1 MTTALLVF
9 FFVCFSFHELTMKN
23 FAIFRL
29 PHADTYTEIIQHKG
43 EPRRLAS
50 VGELN
55 GQKGFVVAPFS
66 ATDDEP
72 LLLIAPDEVKTL
84 QLDTSLCKEENDIHD
99 ENERSSSLLT
109 DENERSYYSVDFQN
123 FHSRLVSGEFKKIV
137 LARSAEVSHGDD
149 VNTRRLFFKACMSYP
164 RMFVALVSTKVT
176 GTWLVATPE
185 ILLEGNGRDWHTM
198 ALAGTMTLGKLNWSE
213 KNIAEQAYVTTYITE
228 CIERFTNNFQ
238 IEGPYSVRA
247 GELVHL
253 RTDFHFSIISD
264 DALGKI
270 IATLHPTPAVCGI
283 PKRETNDFIIANE
296 HRPRRYYSGFMGT
309 IGSDGSANLYVS
321 LRCME
326 ICGNE
331 YRLHAGGGLI
341 ADSEEESEWNETET
355 KMQTIRRC
363 FTRKIR

>member
-1 MTTALLVF
+1 
-9 FFVCFSFHELTMKN
+9 MKN

-72 LLLIAPDEVKTL
+72 LLLIAPDEVKTS
-84 QLDTSLCKEENDIHD
+84 QLDTSLCKEENDIHDENERSSSLLTD

-228 CIERFTNNFQ
+228 CIERFTNDFQ

-296 HRPRRYYSGFMGT
+296 HRPRRYYSGFMGPLGINGT
-309 IGSDGSANLYVS
+309 THLYVS

-326 ICGNE
+326 ILPHA
-331 YRLHAGGGLI
+331 YRLYAGGGIL
-341 ADSEEESEWNETET
+341 ADSVEQQEWEETAE
-355 KMQTIRRC
+355 KMKTMGKVIFQ
-363 FTRKIR
+363 

>member
-1 MTTALLVF
+1 
-9 FFVCFSFHELTMKN
+9 MKN

-72 LLLIAPDEVKTL
+72 LLLIAPDEVKTS

-176 GTWLVATPE
+176 GT
-185 ILLEGNGRDWHTM
+185 
-198 ALAGTMTLGKLNWSE
+198 
-213 KNIAEQAYVTTYITE
+213 
-228 CIERFTNNFQ
+228 
-238 IEGPYSVRA
+238 SVSYT
-247 GELVHL
+247 HL
-253 RTDFHFSIISD
+253 RAH
-264 DALGKI
+264 
-270 IATLHPTPAVCGI
+270 
-283 PKRETNDFIIANE
+283 ET
-296 HRPRRYYSGFMGT
+296 
-309 IGSDGSANLYVS
+309 
-321 LRCME
+321 
-326 ICGNE
+326 
-331 YRLHAGGGLI
+331 
-341 ADSEEESEWNETET
+341 
-355 KMQTIRRC
+355 
-363 FTRKIR
+363 